1 MTQQLLIWIA
11 VGSLISIIFYFLW
24 KLNNEQ
30 KETMVSSLDLLSGVF
45 DAVVLVDHQGLIQYI
60 NPAAE
65 QMLKYKL
72 RSARGK
78 RVEELFSLVDS
89 KTRAVLTEFFNFSPT
104 LSGKLLTE
112 CLLVGSGQKALS
124 VEVALQARHNP
135 ADGLDEYLLV
145 LRDLTESQALQT
157 RLNYLETHDSLT
169 RLLNRQSFEGHLR
182 AALNEARY
190 QEVRHIYCHLSVD
203 QYRLINDEMGH
214 NASDDMLIH
223 VAGIIK
229 QQLAHKDHYI
239 MRIAN
244 NQFGVLLKT
253 CIPSEGLRLMDQV
266 RENIAIQNF
275 GWGELDYQITV
286 SIGVVLVYKNSANTR
301 RIYAAADA
309 ACRVAREKGGNHL
322 QLYRPNDKNIIKQ
335 RGHIHWA
342 GQVRQAFK
350 KNNFR
355 LFAQPIQALNHTN
368 YHTDNKPFFHYEI
381 LIRLQNEKGESVSP
395 QEFIPAAEYYSMM
408 PELDKWVIREVLQA
422 LQYINNIEPLPL
434 FSINLSG
441 QSLDEEG
448 FLKYVLQQIEQAN
461 INPQMLCF
469 EITETVAINNF
480 QLAMEFVN
488 TLKQLGCRFSLDDF
502 GTGMSSFDYLKT
514 LPVDYLKID
523 GSFIK
528 DILSDDVQHTMVQS
542 INQVGHLM
550 GVETIAEYVESDE
563 MIHALRQ
570 IGLDYGQ
577 GYGISKPMPLDDA
590 IDHHCL
596 GNH

>member
-11 VGSLISIIFYFLW
+11 VGSLISIIVYFLW
-24 KLNNEQ
+24 KINNEQ
-30 KETMVSSLDLLSGVF
+30 KENIVSSLDLLTGVF
-45 DAVVLVDHQGLIQYI
+45 DAVVLIDHRGLIQYI

-78 RVEELFSLVDS
+78 RVEDLFSLVDS
-89 KTRAVLTEFFNFSPT
+89 KTRAVLTDFFDFSPR

-124 VEVALQARHNP
+124 VEAALQPRRSQP
-135 ADGLDEYLLV
+135 DGLDEYLLV
-145 LRDLTESQALQT
+145 LRDLTESQAMQT

-169 RLLNRQSFEGHLR
+169 RLLNRQAFEGHLR
-182 AALNEARY
+182 IALNEARY
-190 QEVRHIYCHLSVD
+190 QEVRHVYCHLSVD
-203 QYRLINDEMGH
+203 QYRLINDAMGH

-223 VAGIIK
+223 VAEIIK

-239 MRIAN
+239 MRMAS
-244 NQFGVLLKT
+244 NQFGILLKA
-253 CIPSEGLRLMDQV
+253 CIPSEGLRLMDQIRDSV
-266 RENIAIQNF
+266 AGQSF
-275 GWGELDYQITV
+275 TWGELDYQITV
-286 SIGVVLVYKNSANTR
+286 SIGFVLVYKNSANTSR
-301 RIYAAADA
+301 VYAAADA
-309 ACRVAREKGGNHL
+309 ACRVARDKGGNHL
-322 QLYRPNDKNIIKQ
+322 QLYRPDDKNIQKQ
-335 RGHIHWA
+335 RGHIRWA
-342 GQVRQAFK
+342 GRVRQAFK
-350 KNNFR
+350 NNNFR
-355 LFAQPIQALNHTN
+355 LFAQPIQALNHTD
-368 YHTDNKPFFHYEI
+368 TSKPYFHYEI
-381 LIRLQNEKGESVSP
+381 LIRLHNEKGESVSP

-408 PELDKWVIREVLQA
+408 PELDKWVIREVLSA
-422 LQYINNIEPLPL
+422 LQHIPIIEPLPL

-448 FLKYVLQQIEQAN
+448 FLKYVLAQIKHAN

-469 EITETVAINNF
+469 EITETVAISNF

-528 DILSDDVQHTMVQS
+528 DILSDDVQYTMVQS

-550 GVETIAEYVESDE
+550 GVETIAEYVENDE

-590 IDHHCL
+590 IYHHCL

>member
-24 KLNNEQ
+24 KINNEQ
-30 KETMVSSLDLLSGVF
+30 KENTVSSLDLLAGIF
-45 DAVVLVDHQGLIQYI
+45 DAVVLIDHRGLIQYI

-78 RVEELFSLVDS
+78 RVEDLFSLVDS
-89 KTRAVLTEFFNFSPT
+89 KTRAVLTDFFDFSPH

-124 VEVALQARHNP
+124 VEAALQPRRSQ

-145 LRDLTESQALQT
+145 LRDLTESQAMQT

-169 RLLNRQSFEGHLR
+169 RLLNRQAFEGHLR
-182 AALNEARY
+182 IALNEARY
-190 QEVRHIYCHLSVD
+190 QEVRHVYCHLSVD
-203 QYRLINDEMGH
+203 QYRLINDAMGH

-223 VAGIIK
+223 VAEIIK

-239 MRIAN
+239 MRMAN
-244 NQFGVLLKT
+244 NQFGILLKA
-253 CIPSEGLRLMDQV
+253 CIPSEGLRLMDQIRDSV
-266 RENIAIQNF
+266 AGQSF
-275 GWGELDYQITV
+275 TWGELDYQITV
-286 SIGVVLVYKNSANTR
+286 SIGFVLVYKNSANTSR
-301 RIYAAADA
+301 VYAAADA
-309 ACRVAREKGGNHL
+309 ACRVARDKGGNHL
-322 QLYRPNDKNIIKQ
+322 QLYRPDDKNIQKQ
-335 RGHIHWA
+335 RGHIRWA
-342 GQVRQAFK
+342 GRVRQAFK
-350 KNNFR
+350 NNNFR
-355 LFAQPIQALNHTN
+355 LFAQPIQALNHT
-368 YHTDNKPFFHYEI
+368 DKNKPYFHYEI
-381 LIRLQNEKGESVSP
+381 LIRLHNEKGESVSP

-408 PELDKWVIREVLQA
+408 PELDKWVIREVLSA
-422 LQYINNIEPLPL
+422 LRHIPVIKPSPL

-448 FLKYVLQQIEQAN
+448 FLKYVLDQIKQAN
-461 INPQMLCF
+461 IDPQMLCF
-469 EITETVAINNF
+469 EITETVAISNF

-528 DILSDDVQHTMVQS
+528 DILSDDIQHTMVQS

-550 GVETIAEYVESDE
+550 GVETIAEYVENDE

-590 IDHHCL
+590 IYHHCL